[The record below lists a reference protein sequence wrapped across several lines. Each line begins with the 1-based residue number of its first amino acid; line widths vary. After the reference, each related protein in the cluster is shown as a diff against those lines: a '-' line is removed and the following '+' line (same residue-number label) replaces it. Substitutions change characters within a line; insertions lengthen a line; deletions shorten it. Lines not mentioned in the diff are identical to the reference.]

1 MSGANGRKHY
11 RRPEDEPE
19 PTLFRLEKTTFGSA
33 WVYLHYDLEIGQ
45 SCSLEGQGEQQL
57 TRSALLARHGGGH
70 RLQLSGVQA
79 RIEPA
84 DQPSSRTP

>member
-19 PTLFRLEKTTFGSA
+19 PTVFRLEKTTFGWA

-45 SCSLEGQGEQQL
+45 SVGYCETPDQL
-57 TRSALLARHGGGH
+57 LTMLGWM
-70 RLQLSGVQA
+70 RLCVDAPIKIDERNLPTVG
-79 RIEPA
+79 
-84 DQPSSRTP
+84 